1 MLILKP
7 SDGFFGGF
15 FLYILLG
22 KQWFNFRLFGSTVY
36 IFNREN
42 RVQTFFSG
50 FHSLSEILILLLYHT
65 LPIKD

>member
-7 SDGFFGGF
+7 FGGFFGG

-22 KQWFNFRLFGSTVY
+22 QWFNFRLFGITVY
-36 IFNREN
+36 IFSREN